1 MKHLTA
7 SLAGLLL
14 LAIPQAAFA
23 EAASETA
30 SNIIEEVI
38 VTATK
43 REESIQDVP
52 VAVSAFTGEDLSARG
67 VEDLYGLAEVAPSIA
82 VYGSNSTS
90 NGGTLRIRG
99 VGTTGNNP
107 GLEAAVGTFIDG
119 IYRSRA
125 GLAFNDLLDIDRVE
139 ILRGPQGTLFGKNT
153 VAGAVNIITRKP
165 DFENTLD
172 LTLGAGDFDS
182 GELAIVGN
190 GVLSDVL
197 AARITY
203 GYRKRDGFYEDID
216 SGNAYD
222 DRDRHNVRMQL
233 LWTPND
239 DVEVR
244 IIGDRTERDETC
256 CPAAFWIP
264 GPTSAVVAA
273 LGGDI
278 TPFEVDD
285 SVRVGTNYEP
295 YEIVRDQG
303 LSVDV
308 LWDMANGNT
317 FRSVTARRDYQVAR
331 GQDIDF
337 TNADILHPQDTDES
351 FENISQEF
359 QLYGGNDTLSWLVGA
374 YMYTE
379 DLESTE
385 YIVFSHDGGNYVAA
399 LFGNPAFAPLFM
411 GDPAGRGV
419 PGQGYDAVFFS
430 ETEGWSAFTHNTWHA
445 HPQFD
450 ITVGL
455 RYSTEEK
462 DAGAI
467 MNGAPVGESIDDPFC
482 GPFGAILQSLCDNVS
497 YNNTE
502 DESEVTGTLKGAW
515 AVSEEINV
523 YGSYSRGYK
532 AGGYN
537 LDQEA
542 VGFRD
547 ENGNPIDQ
555 SRFDPETS
563 DSFELGVKARG
574 LDGRLTVNSALFHT
588 KFDDFQLNTF
598 TGLGFTVGNVKE
610 VTSQGLEVESMLAL
624 GGGVYLTAGFTY
636 ADARYGDGLLEA
648 NAHLEDKRVTQSPL
662 WQSSMSVFVDREI
675 PDSDWRFILNGNWS
689 HIGEANTGSDLDP
702 EKVRAAMNLLN
713 AQFGV
718 RSEDG
723 RYEAVIW
730 GRNLTDKT
738 SNFLVFDSVFQGGS
752 WHTFVNPPRMAGVT
766 LRISLL

>member
-7 SLAGLLL
+7 GLAGLFL
-14 LAIPQAAFA
+14 LAIPQGAFA

-30 SNIIEEVI
+30 GNIIEEVI

-52 VAVSAFTGEDLSARG
+52 IAVSAFTGEDLSARG

-82 VYGSNSTS
+82 VYSSNSTS

-107 GLEAAVGTFIDG
+107 GLEAAVGTFVDG

-125 GLAFNDLLDIDRVE
+125 GLAFNDLTDIDRVE

-165 DFENTLD
+165 EFENTLD
-172 LTLGAGDFDS
+172 LTLGAGDLDS
-182 GELAIVGN
+182 GQVGIVGN

-197 AARITY
+197 AARVSY
-203 GYRKRDGFYEDID
+203 GYRKRDGFYENID
-216 SGNAYD
+216 TGDAYD
-222 DRDRHNVRMQL
+222 NRDRHNVRMQL

-244 IIGDRTERDETC
+244 IIGDRTERHESC

-278 TPFEVDD
+278 TPFEVDG
-285 SVRVGTNYEP
+285 SPRVGVNYEP
-295 YEIVRDQG
+295 YENVRDQG

-308 LWDMANGNT
+308 LWEMVNGT
-317 FRSVTARRDYQVAR
+317 RFRSITARRDYEVAR

-337 TNADILHPQDTDES
+337 TSADILHPQDTDES

-359 QLYGGNDTLSWLVGA
+359 QLYGETGSVSWLVGA

-385 YIVFSHDGGNYVAA
+385 YIVFSHDGGNYLGA
-399 LFGNPAFAPLFM
+399 LFGSAALAPLVM

-430 ETEGWSAFTHNTWHA
+430 ETEGWSAFTHNTWHV
-445 HPQFD
+445 HPRFD
-450 ITVGL
+450 VTLGV

-462 DAGAI
+462 DGGAI
-467 MNGAPVGESIDDPFC
+467 INGAPFGESIDDPFC
-482 GPFGAILQSLCDNVS
+482 RFVPIASLCDNLS
-497 YNNTE
+497 YNNKE
-502 DESEVTGTLKGAW
+502 DESEVTGTLKAAW
-515 AVSEEINV
+515 ALTEEINLYAS
-523 YGSYSRGYK
+523 YGRGYK
-532 AGGYN
+532 AGGFN

-547 ENGNPIDQ
+547 ANGNPVDQ

-563 DSFELGVKARG
+563 DSFEVGLKARG
-574 LDGRLTVNSALFHT
+574 LDGALTVNSALFHT
-588 KFDDFQLNTF
+588 TFDQFQLNTF

-610 VTSQGLEVESMLAL
+610 VTSQGLEVESVLAL
-624 GGGVYLTAGFTY
+624 GGGVFLTAGFTY
-636 ADARYGDGLLEA
+636 ADARYGDDLIPA
-648 NAHLEDKRVTQSPL
+648 NAHLEGNRMTQSPL
-662 WQSSMSVFVDREI
+662 WQSSVSVFLDREI
-675 PDSDWRFILNGNWS
+675 PNSSWRFLLNANWS

-702 EKVRAAMNLLN
+702 EKVRAALNLLN

-718 RSEDG
+718 RSADG
-723 RYEAVIW
+723 RYEAIVW
-730 GRNLTDKT
+730 GRNLTDKQT
-738 SNFLVFDSVFQGGS
+738 NFLVFDSVFQGGS
-752 WHTFVNPPRMAGVT
+752 WHTFVNPPRTAGVT
-766 LRISLL
+766 LKISLL

>member
-1 MKHLTA
+1 MKHLA
-7 SLAGLLL
+7 IGLAGLLMAAL
-14 LAIPQAAFA
+14 PQATHA
-23 EAASETA
+23 EDTTESG
-30 SNIIEEVI
+30 NVIEEVI

-125 GLAFNDLLDIDRVE
+125 GLAFNDLMDIDRVE

-165 DFENTLD
+165 AFENTLD
-172 LTLGAGDFDS
+172 LTLGAGDLDS
-182 GELAIVGN
+182 GEIGVIGN
-190 GVLSDVL
+190 GILVDDVL
-197 AARITY
+197 AARVAY
-203 GYRKRDGFYEDID
+203 GYRKRDGFYENLETGD
-216 SGNAYD
+216 AYD
-222 DRDRHNVRMQL
+222 NRNRHNVRMQL

-239 DVEVR
+239 EVEVR

-273 LGGDI
+273 LGGNID
-278 TPFEVDD
+278 PFEVDH
-285 SVRVGTNYEP
+285 SAQVGVDYEP
-295 YEIVRDQG
+295 YEEVRDQG

-308 LWDMANGNT
+308 LWEMDTGT
-317 FRSVTARRDYQVAR
+317 SFRSITARRDYEVAR

-337 TNADILHPQDTDES
+337 TSADILHPQDTDES
-351 FENISQEF
+351 FENVSQEF
-359 QLYGGNDTLSWLVGA
+359 QLYGETDNVSWLFGA

-379 DLESTE
+379 DLRSTE
-385 YIVFSHDGGNYVAA
+385 YIVFSHDGGNYLGA
-399 LFGNPAFAPLFM
+399 LFGAPALAAVVM

-430 ETEGWSAFTHNTWHA
+430 ETEGWSAFTHNTWHTSER
-445 HPQFD
+445 FD
-450 ITVGL
+450 ITLGV

-467 MNGAPVGESIDDPFC
+467 INGAPLGESIDDPFC
-482 GPFGAILQSLCDNVS
+482 AIVPIGSLCDNLS
-497 YNNTE
+497 YNNKE
-502 DESEVTGTLKGAW
+502 DESEVTGTLKGAY
-515 AVSEEINV
+515 AVTDEINV
-523 YGSYSRGYK
+523 YASFSRGYK
-532 AGGYN
+532 AGGFN

-547 ENGNPIDQ
+547 ENGNPVDQ

-563 DSFELGVKARG
+563 DSYEFGVKARG
-574 LDGRLTVNSALFHT
+574 LDNRLTVNTALFHT
-588 KFDDFQLNTF
+588 KFDQFQLNTF

-610 VTSQGLEVESMLAL
+610 VTSQGVEVESMLAL
-624 GGGVYLTAGFTY
+624 GGGVFLTAGFTY
-636 ADARYGDGLLEA
+636 ADARYGDNLVAA
-648 NAHLEDKRVTQSPL
+648 NAHLEGKRVTQSPL
-662 WQSSMSVFVDREI
+662 WQSSVSVFVDREI
-675 PDSDWRFILNGNWS
+675 PNTDWRFILNGNWS

-702 EKVRAAMNLLN
+702 EKVRAAFNLLN

-723 RYEAVIW
+723 RYEATIW
-730 GRNLTDKT
+730 GRNLTNKQT
-738 SNFLVFDSVFQGGS
+738 NFLVFDSVFQGGS
-752 WHTFVNPPRMAGVT
+752 WHTFVNPPRTAGVT
-766 LRISLL
+766 LRISLI

>member
-7 SLAGLLL
+7 GLAGLFL
-14 LAIPQAAFA
+14 LAIPQGAFA

-30 SNIIEEVI
+30 GNIIEEVI

-52 VAVSAFTGEDLSARG
+52 IAVSAFTGEDLSARG
-67 VEDLYGLAEVAPSIA
+67 VEDLYGLAEVAPSVA
-82 VYGSNSTS
+82 VYSSNSTS

-125 GLAFNDLLDIDRVE
+125 GLAFNDLTDIDRVE

-165 DFENTLD
+165 EFENTLD
-172 LTLGAGDFDS
+172 LTLGAGDLDS
-182 GELAIVGN
+182 GQVGIVGN

-197 AARITY
+197 AARVSY
-203 GYRKRDGFYEDID
+203 GYRKRDGFYENID
-216 SGNAYD
+216 TGDAYD
-222 DRDRHNVRMQL
+222 NRDRHNVRMQL

-244 IIGDRTERDETC
+244 IIGDRTERDESC

-278 TPFEVDD
+278 TPFEVDG
-285 SVRVGTNYEP
+285 SARVGVNYEP
-295 YEIVRDQG
+295 YENVRDQG

-308 LWDMANGNT
+308 RWETTTGTT
-317 FRSVTARRDYQVAR
+317 FRSITARRDYEVAR

-359 QLYGGNDTLSWLVGA
+359 QLYGETGSVSWLVGA

-379 DLESTE
+379 DFESTE
-385 YIVFSHDGGNYVAA
+385 YIVFSHDGGNYLGA
-399 LFGNPAFAPLFM
+399 LFGSAALAPLVM

-430 ETEGWSAFTHNTWHA
+430 ETEGWSAFTHNTWHV
-445 HPQFD
+445 HPRFD
-450 ITVGL
+450 VTLGV

-462 DAGAI
+462 DGGAI
-467 MNGAPVGESIDDPFC
+467 INGAPFGESIDDPFC
-482 GPFGAILQSLCDNVS
+482 RFVPIASLCDNLS
-497 YNNTE
+497 YNNKE
-502 DESEVTGTLKGAW
+502 DESEVTGTLKAAW
-515 AVSEEINV
+515 ALTEEINLYAS
-523 YGSYSRGYK
+523 YGRGYK

-547 ENGNPIDQ
+547 ANGNPVDQ

-563 DSFELGVKARG
+563 DSFEVGLKARG
-574 LDGRLTVNSALFHT
+574 LDGALTVNSALFHT
-588 KFDDFQLNTF
+588 TFDQFQLNTF

-610 VTSQGLEVESMLAL
+610 VTSQGLEVESVLAL
-624 GGGVYLTAGFTY
+624 GGGVFLTAGFTY
-636 ADARYGDGLLEA
+636 ADARYGDDLIPA
-648 NAHLEDKRVTQSPL
+648 NAHLEGNRMTQSPL
-662 WQSSMSVFVDREI
+662 WQSSVSVFLDREI
-675 PDSDWRFILNGNWS
+675 PNSSWRFLLNANWS

-702 EKVRAAMNLLN
+702 EKVRAALNLLN

-718 RSEDG
+718 RSADG
-723 RYEAVIW
+723 RYEAIVW
-730 GRNLTDKT
+730 GRNLTDKQT
-738 SNFLVFDSVFQGGS
+738 NFLVFDSVFQGGS
-752 WHTFVNPPRMAGVT
+752 WHTFVNPPRTAGVT

>member
-1 MKHLTA
+1 MKYVKA
-7 SLAGLLL
+7 GLAGLIAFAL
-14 LAIPQAAFA
+14 PQAAFGEDA
-23 EAASETA
+23 GEAGAD
-30 SNIIEEVI
+30 IIEEVI

-43 REESIQDVP
+43 REESVQDVP
-52 VAVSAFTGEDLSARG
+52 IAVSAFAGEDLVARG

-125 GLAFNDLLDIDRVE
+125 GLAFNDLIDIDRVE

-165 DFENTLD
+165 EFENTLD
-172 LTLGAGDFDS
+172 LTLGAGDFNS
-182 GELAIVGN
+182 GEMAVVGN
-190 GVLSDVL
+190 GILSEDVL
-197 AARITY
+197 AARVTY
-203 GYRKRDGFYEDID
+203 AYRQRDGFYENID
-216 SGNAYD
+216 TGDAYD
-222 DRDRHNVRMQL
+222 DRDRHNVRLQL
-233 LWTPND
+233 LWTPSD

-264 GPTSAVVAA
+264 GPTSPVVAA

-278 TPFEVDD
+278 TPFEVDS
-285 SVRVGTNYEP
+285 SVRVGVNYEP

-308 LWDMANGNT
+308 LWEADNGVS
-317 FRSVTARRDYQVAR
+317 FRSVTARRDYEVAR

-337 TNADILHPQDTDES
+337 TSADILHPQDTDES
-351 FENISQEF
+351 FENISQEV
-359 QLYGGNDTLSWLVGA
+359 QLYGETDNVSWLVGA

-379 DLESTE
+379 ELESDE
-385 YIVFSHDGGNYVAA
+385 YIVFSNDGGTYLAT
-399 LFGNPAFAPLFM
+399 LFGAPPLAAVVM

-419 PGQGYDAVFFS
+419 PGQGYDALFFS
-430 ETEGWSAFTHNTWHA
+430 DTEGWSAFTHNVWHA
-445 HPQFD
+445 TERFD
-450 ITVGL
+450 VTLGL

-467 MNGAPVGESIDDPFC
+467 INGAPFGESVSDPFC
-482 GPFGAILQSLCDNVS
+482 GIVPIASLCDNLS
-497 YNNTE
+497 YNNKE
-502 DESEVTGTLKGAW
+502 DESEVTGTLKGAL
-515 AVSEEINV
+515 AITEEVNL

-532 AGGYN
+532 AGGFN

-547 ENGNPIDQ
+547 ENGNPVDQ

-574 LDGRLTVNSALFHT
+574 LDGRLTVNTALFHT
-588 KFDDFQLNTF
+588 KFDQFQLNTF

-610 VTSQGLEVESMLAL
+610 VVSQGVEMESMLAL
-624 GGGVYLTAGFTY
+624 GGGVFLTAGFTY
-636 ADARYGDGLLEA
+636 ADARYDDNLVAA
-648 NAHLEDKRVTQSPL
+648 NAHLEGKRVTQSPL
-662 WQSSMSVFVDREI
+662 WQSSMSVFVERDI
-675 PDSDWRFILNGNWS
+675 PNTDWRFLLNANWS

-718 RSEDG
+718 RSSDG

-738 SNFLVFDSVFQGGS
+738 TNFLVFDSVFQGGS
-752 WHTFVNPPRMAGVT
+752 WHTFVNPPRTAGVT
-766 LRISLL
+766 IRVSLL

>member
-1 MKHLTA
+1 MKHLA
-7 SLAGLLL
+7 IGLAGLLMAAL
-14 LAIPQAAFA
+14 PQATHA
-23 EAASETA
+23 EDTTESG
-30 SNIIEEVI
+30 NVIEEVI

-125 GLAFNDLLDIDRVE
+125 GLAFNDLMDIDRVE

-165 DFENTLD
+165 AFENTLD
-172 LTLGAGDFDS
+172 LTLGAGDLDS
-182 GELAIVGN
+182 GEIGVVGN
-190 GVLSDVL
+190 GILVDDVL
-197 AARITY
+197 AARVAY
-203 GYRKRDGFYEDID
+203 GYRKRDGFYENLETGD
-216 SGNAYD
+216 AYD
-222 DRDRHNVRMQL
+222 NRNRHNVRMQL

-239 DVEVR
+239 EVEVR

-273 LGGDI
+273 LGGNID
-278 TPFEVDD
+278 PFEVDH
-285 SVRVGTNYEP
+285 SAQVGVDYEP
-295 YEIVRDQG
+295 YEEVRDQG

-308 LWDMANGNT
+308 LWEMDTGT
-317 FRSVTARRDYQVAR
+317 SFRSITARRDYEVAR

-337 TNADILHPQDTDES
+337 TSADILHPQDTDES
-351 FENISQEF
+351 FENVSQEF
-359 QLYGGNDTLSWLVGA
+359 QLYGETDNVSWLFGA

-379 DLESTE
+379 DLRSTE
-385 YIVFSHDGGNYVAA
+385 YIVFSHDGGNYLGA
-399 LFGNPAFAPLFM
+399 LFGAPALAAVVM

-430 ETEGWSAFTHNTWHA
+430 ETEGWSAFTHNTWHTSER
-445 HPQFD
+445 FD
-450 ITVGL
+450 ITLGL

-467 MNGAPVGESIDDPFC
+467 INGAPLGESVDDPFC
-482 GPFGAILQSLCDNVS
+482 AIVPIGSLCDNLS
-497 YNNTE
+497 YNNKE
-502 DESEVTGTLKGAW
+502 DESEVTGTLKGAY
-515 AVSEEINV
+515 AVTDDINV
-523 YGSYSRGYK
+523 YASFSRGYK
-532 AGGYN
+532 AGGFN

-547 ENGNPIDQ
+547 ENGDPVDQ

-563 DSFELGVKARG
+563 DSYELGVKARG
-574 LDGRLTVNSALFHT
+574 LDDRLTVNTALFHT
-588 KFDDFQLNTF
+588 KFDQFQLNTF

-610 VTSQGLEVESMLAL
+610 VTSQGVEVESMLAL
-624 GGGVYLTAGFTY
+624 GGGVFLTAGFTY
-636 ADARYGDGLLEA
+636 ADARYGDNLIPA
-648 NAHLEDKRVTQSPL
+648 NAHLEGNRVTQSPL
-662 WQSSMSVFVDREI
+662 WQSSVSVFVDREI
-675 PDSDWRFILNGNWS
+675 PNTDWRFILNGNWS

-702 EKVRAAMNLLN
+702 EKVRAAFNLLN

-723 RYEAVIW
+723 RYEATIW
-730 GRNLTDKT
+730 GRNLTNKQM
-738 SNFLVFDSVFQGGS
+738 NFLVFDSVFQGGS
-752 WHTFVNPPRMAGVT
+752 WHTFVNPPRTAGVT
-766 LRISLL
+766 LRISLI